1 MIKQMFSGF
10 LRIHIL
16 HHAALKPIYGAE
28 MIEELR
34 RHGYKVGPGTVYPIL
49 HQMENGGLLESYKM
63 NVEGKIRI
71 YYEITAQGQEMLSES
86 KMWLRELVNEVLG
99 EEGRI

>member
-10 LRIHIL
+10 VRIHIL
-16 HHAALKPIYGAE
+16 HHAALKSIYGAE

-49 HQMENGGLLESYKM
+49 HQMESGGLLESYKM

-71 YYEITAQGQEMLSES
+71 YYEITAQGQEMLAES

-99 EEGRI
+99 EEQ